1 MDEEAADR
9 SSMDDATAIFSEHRE
24 LLFSIAYNILGD
36 VADTEDV
43 LQETWLSWAGAEPEL
58 IDNPRA
64 YLVRIAVNE
73 SLSRLR
79 RLQRS
84 RESYVGPWLPEPL
97 VTESDAEHSTLQS
110 ESVSLGLMVVLET
123 LTPLERAVFVL
134 REAFGYSHGEIGTI
148 LGRSPSAVRQLAHR
162 AREHV
167 QARRPRVTVDQHV
180 RKAVTERF
188 LAAAVGGDL
197 NALMEVLA
205 PDVEMWTD
213 AGGQVPAARRVISG
227 REKVTRLLTSDTIR
241 RDLLSLRV
249 RYVTVNGEPAALM
262 HDDADRLYAVGTM
275 EIDDEG
281 RHVQAIYGIMNPDKL
296 RRIAADFGL
305 GIIPPAH
312 PGQAGRRRS
321 SAPGKS

>member
-1 MDEEAADR
+1 MDRTAMEQ
-9 SSMDDATAIFSEHRE
+9 ATAIFSEHRE

-43 LQETWLSWAGAEPEL
+43 LQEAWLSWTRAESEL

-97 VTESDAEHSTLQS
+97 VTESDAEDSALQA

-148 LGRSPSAVRQLAHR
+148 LGRTPSAVRQLAHR

-167 QARRPRVTVDQHV
+167 QARRPRVAVEQEV

-213 AGGQVPAARRVISG
+213 AGGQVPAARRVITG
-227 REKVTRLLTSDTIR
+227 RDKVTRLLTSDTIQ
-241 RDLLSLRV
+241 RDLLTLRA
-249 RYVTVNGEPAALM
+249 RYVTVNGDPAALLY
-262 HDDADRLYAVGTM
+262 DDANHLYAVGM
-275 EIDDEG
+275 VEIDDDG
-281 RHVQAIYGIMNPDKL
+281 RHVQAIYGIMNPNKL
-296 RRIAADFGL
+296 RRIAAEFGL
-305 GIIPPAH
+305 GVVAPAGAGH
-312 PGQAGRRRS
+312 PRRKG
-321 SAPGKS
+321 SAPRSES